1 MSADAPT
8 PLDLDAIRKMYGP
21 RAGSM
26 SNSLYRIACA
36 LVDEVERLR
45 AEEERPA
52 PAWDEEAV
60 GPLQALAVQWDA
72 RAAYNADQ
80 GGEFRKGMA
89 VKGRQC
95 ADDLRR
101 ALAAVREHA
110 PIKPGRE
117 TAARAIF
124 DAEFPDITQTERDV
138 EWRIVG
144 STDHARER
152 GTAWH
157 RQGDAML
164 DLWPGRSEA
173 EVKAEALREFAD
185 AHRFPSHWIMFRRD
199 GGTGVTVSD
208 MLREAADRLA
218 AGGGDDRG

>member
-1 MSADAPT
+1 MPDAPT
-8 PLDLDAIRKMYGP
+8 PLDLDAIR
-21 RAGSM
+21 
-26 SNSLYRIACA
+26 
-36 LVDEVERLR
+36 EVEVQRILIDALR
-45 AEEERPA
+45 EAVRILQAARPA

-110 PIKPGRE
+110 PIKPDRE

-124 DAEFPDITQTERDV
+124 DAEFPDIAEAERDA
-138 EWRIVG
+138 EWGIIA
-144 STDHARER
+144 SADHD
-152 GTAWH
+152 TAWH
-157 RQGDAML
+157 RQADAML

-173 EVKAEALREFAD
+173 EVKAEALRD
-185 AHRFPSHWIMFRRD
+185 AAEEIDRLYFGPDQDRPFS
-199 GGTGVTVSD
+199 TGARHKWGAMQAAES
-208 MLREAADRLA
+208 LRARADRLEVHS
-218 AGGGDDRG
+218 